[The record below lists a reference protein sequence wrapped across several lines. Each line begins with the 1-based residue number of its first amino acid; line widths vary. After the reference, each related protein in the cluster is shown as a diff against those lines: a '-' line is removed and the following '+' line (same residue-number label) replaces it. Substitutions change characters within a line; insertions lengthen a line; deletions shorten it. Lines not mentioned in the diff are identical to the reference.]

1 MYSNW
6 VNRDRTRRDVSESEA
21 SEIRREIATHTNN
34 LSPENLSVITSG
46 IRRRYLSG
54 VTIEDLMVH
63 YGLSWNVIERAIDGS
78 PIHSETILRRS
89 R

>member
-6 VNRDRTRRDVSESEA
+6 ANRDRTRRDVSESEA
-21 SEIRREIATHTNN
+21 SEIRDEISTHANHP
-34 LSPENLSVITSG
+34 SPENLSVITSG

-63 YGLSWNVIERAIDGS
+63 YGLSWNVIERAINRS
-78 PIHSETILRRS
+78 PVH
-89 R
+89 